1 MGFGIVAIAYIVALL
16 LTISLIFFVIYHVSE
31 PLQDKFP
38 YSDNCIMSLA
48 CSISNEIPEQPVLSP
63 RSGHIFER
71 RLIEKYLIE
80 TGCDPI
86 NQQPLSA
93 EELIEVKTSPLVRP
107 KPPLATSIPAILK
120 TLQDEWDAV
129 MLHSFTLRQQLQTA
143 RQELS
148 HALYQHDAAC
158 RVISRLTKEVTAARE
173 ALATLKPHTGI
184 GAAQPASQAQDV
196 SEAPTSDKSNLQEEV
211 GLSEQVIA
219 RLQERAAKLTDERK
233 KRGKTVPEGLAKS
246 RDIAEYRQIASLVGI
261 HSPSVPGIL
270 CLDASKATP
279 ERIVTGGNDKNAIVF
294 NTQASQVV
302 AVLRGHTKKV
312 TRVVYHQSEQLAFTA
327 SPDCTVRVW
336 GIEQAQCASVI
347 RAHAGPITGLSL
359 HAIGD
364 YLLSSSADGQ
374 WALSDLRRG
383 QVLVR
388 VTVEKGGSLQ
398 SLTCAQFHPDGQILA
413 TGTVDGEVKI
423 WDIRER
429 RNAANFTHGVGA
441 NQPLTAVSFSENGYY
456 LATGGADGQIKL
468 WDLRKLKNFKTLTPD
483 VDRANSTYEINDL
496 EFDQSGCYLAV
507 AGSDV
512 RAYLC
517 KQWDQLAVFTS
528 HTSPATGVRFGPNA
542 KSIITCSLDRTVK
555 IYGSSANE
563 EGDGPSNTQT

>member
-1 MGFGIVAIAYIVALL
+1 
-16 LTISLIFFVIYHVSE
+16 
-31 PLQDKFP
+31 
-38 YSDNCIMSLA
+38 MSLC
-48 CSISNEIPEQPVLSP
+48 CSLSNEVPEEPVLSP

-71 RLIEKYLIE
+71 RLIEKYLTE

-86 NQQPLSA
+86 NQQPLSP

-107 KPPLATSIPAILK
+107 KPPYATSIPAILK

-158 RVISRLTKEVTAARE
+158 RVISRYWGYRIQPSRSRAMLIMGLLIMSRLMKEVTAARE

-184 GAAQPASQAQDV
+184 GAAAQPAVQAQDV
-196 SEAPTSDKSNLQEEV
+196 SEAPAADSANLQEEV
-211 GLSEQVIA
+211 GLSEQVIT
-219 RLQERAAKLTDERK
+219 RLQERAAQLTEERK
-233 KRGKTVPEGLAKS
+233 KRGKTIPEGLARS
-246 RDIAEYRQIASLVGI
+246 RDISEYKQIASLVGM
-261 HSPSVPGIL
+261 HSPSIPGIL
-270 CLDASKATP
+270 CLDASETVP
-279 ERIVTGGNDKNAIVF
+279 ERIITGGNDKNAVVF
-294 NTQASQVV
+294 NTQASQLTVSNCLLSTILYFHPKVV
-302 AVLRGHTKKV
+302 SILRGHTKKV
-312 TRVVYHQSEQLAFTA
+312 TRVVYHHSEQLAFTA

-336 GIEQAQCASVI
+336 GVEQAQCASVI
-347 RAHAGPITGLSL
+347 RAHAGPVTGLSL

-398 SLTCAQFHPDGQILA
+398 GLTCAQFHPDGQILA

-429 RNAANFTHGVGA
+429 RNAANFTHGMGA

-468 WDLRKLKNFKTLTPD
+468 WDLRKLKNFRTLTPELE
-483 VDRANSTYEINDL
+483 RANSVYEINDL

-512 RAYLC
+512 RVYLC
-517 KQWDQLAVFTS
+517 KQWDELVTFTA

-542 KSIITCSLDRTVK
+542 KSVISCSLDRSVK
-555 IYGSSANE
+555 IYGTGPGEA
-563 EGDGPSNTQT
+563 GDGDSAMET

>member
-1 MGFGIVAIAYIVALL
+1 
-16 LTISLIFFVIYHVSE
+16 
-31 PLQDKFP
+31 
-38 YSDNCIMSLA
+38 MSLC
-48 CSISNEIPEQPVLSP
+48 CSLSNEVPEEPVLSP

-71 RLIEKYLIE
+71 RLIEKYLAE

-86 NQQPLSA
+86 NQQPLSP
-93 EELIEVKTSPLVRP
+93 EELIE
-107 KPPLATSIPAILK
+107 
-120 TLQDEWDAV
+120 DEWDAV

-158 RVISRLTKEVTAARE
+158 RVISRLMKEVTAARE

-184 GAAQPASQAQDV
+184 GAAAQPAVQAQDV
-196 SEAPTSDKSNLQEEV
+196 SEAPAADSANLQEEI
-211 GLSEQVIA
+211 GLSEQVIT
-219 RLQERAAKLTDERK
+219 RLQERAAQLTEERK
-233 KRGKTVPEGLAKS
+233 KKGKTMPEGLARS
-246 RDIAEYRQIASLVGI
+246 RDISEYKQVASLVGM
-261 HSPSVPGIL
+261 HSPSIPGIL
-270 CLDASKATP
+270 CLDASKTAP
-279 ERIVTGGNDKNAIVF
+279 ERIITGGNDKNAVIF

-302 AVLRGHTKKV
+302 SILRGHTKKV
-312 TRVVYHQSEQLAFTA
+312 TRVVYHHSEQLAFTA

-336 GIEQAQCASVI
+336 GVEQAQCASVI
-347 RAHAGPITGLSL
+347 RAHAGPVTGLSL

-398 SLTCAQFHPDGQILA
+398 GLTCAQFHPDGQILA

-429 RNAANFTHGVGA
+429 RNAANFTHGMGA

-468 WDLRKLKNFKTLTPD
+468 WDLRKLKNFRTLTPELE
-483 VDRANSTYEINDL
+483 RANSVYEINDL

-512 RAYLC
+512 RVYLC
-517 KQWDQLAVFTS
+517 KQWDELATFTA

-542 KSIITCSLDRTVK
+542 KSIISCSLDRSVK
-555 IYGSSANE
+555 IYSAGGE
-563 EGDGPSNTQT
+563 TGEGDSAMET